1 MNWVVV
7 FEATSHALRAE
18 RVLKKANLKVY
29 AIPTPRHLSSNCG
42 IAFRFSGDLRFLVEK
57 SLREAGCPF
66 EGIYPLEEKTDL
78 L

>member
-42 IAFRFSGDLRFLVEK
+42 IAFRFSEELRFSVEK
-57 SLREAGCPF
+57 SLKEAECPF
-66 EGIYPLEEKTDL
+66 EGIYPLEEKNEVF
-78 L
+78 